1 MASCASCASSSE
13 FDSSSA
19 NSLQSFVDAKFKK
32 WCAEHPSELAGETLS
47 GIQAAIRCG
56 ESYLRALNDRTP
68 MVPVREKHQKM
79 FPQSAQAGKLP
90 GLHSHAHYPSADV
103 VERLGGEKTCFLMYL
118 SYFLYKGFGA
128 EVFFSGKE
136 FPRSEMEKRPKS
148 EQRGF
153 AFQFLNSED
162 VVVDLRGFIDFLRE
176 HQAAYDALKDE
187 NLLTRRAIF
196 GESGNGDT
204 TLYEL
209 VSKLMGEE
217 IKGIPIESI
226 ADIEIVGYTKGRRG
240 YSPTVIIILDGDPK
254 SHNTNLEAV
263 EEKLFKECGW
273 FGPYDF
279 YQASPNEDLVQ
290 HFDEMKQNRENRG
303 IRFEN
308 GFPLP
313 SAGLRQHVVEA
324 YNTVHRF
331 IAGEV

>member
-1 MASCASCASSSE
+1 MASCASSSE

-19 NSLQSFVDAKFKK
+19 NPLQSFVDAKFIK
-32 WCAEHPSELAGETLS
+32 WCAEHASELNGQTLS
-47 GIQAAIRCG
+47 GVQAAIMCDG
-56 ESYLRALNDRTP
+56 YFLRAENDRTQID
-68 MVPVREKHQKM
+68 PVRIMHKKM
-79 FPQSAQAGKLP
+79 SPQSAHAGELP
-90 GLHSHAHYPSADV
+90 GLHSHAHYPSADII
-103 VERLGGEKTCFLMYL
+103 ERLGGEKTCFLMYL

-136 FPRSEMEKRPKS
+136 FPRSEMEKLPKS

-153 AFQFLNSED
+153 SFKFLNSES
-162 VVVDLRGFIDFLRE
+162 VVVDMRGFIDFLGE
-176 HQAAYDALKDE
+176 HQAAFDALKE
-187 NLLTRRAIF
+187 QNLLTRRAIF

-209 VSKLMGEE
+209 ICKLMGEE
-217 IKGIPIESI
+217 IKGIPFESI

-240 YSPTVIIILDGDPK
+240 YSPTVIIIVGGDPK

-324 YNTVHRF
+324 YNAVHRF
-331 IAGEV
+331 IAGED